1 MSNYQEQSLDV
12 NAVFCPLTESSPGF
26 LHSENERQ
34 AVERLIIEGP
44 EAFYS
49 FIDSTESFG
58 CFLSPSEVRQINSW
72 AEDFRFTQLEVQK
85 QVNGIFGGSEPED
98 FCSTYFPSCSDTPTP
113 ELELGWPAKNFWVPK
128 ESIAVYTSPPVEN
141 KPPVREIIRQ
151 HLQRAT
157 KVCQYNVD
165 HICMNGFFFT
175 FTPLHFRENGCT
187 FAGLCLFYGIS

>member
-1 MSNYQEQSLDV
+1 M
-12 NAVFCPLTESSPGF
+12 FCPLTESSPGF